1 MNEAVTLVE
10 SAADRLS
17 WLPDWGASLILFV
30 IGAAVAVGAHRLAFR
45 MLTTFVA
52 DRSLFWR
59 SLVSRT
65 RGPTRLA
72 ALILS
77 LSIVSSAAPL
87 SDGQSDAIRHGL
99 LVAFMI
105 LVGWTATTALHIWTV
120 IYLRKFKLDSEDNL
134 LARKHL
140 TQMKIFE
147 RAGVTLLVVV
157 TIGAAL
163 MTFDG
168 VRQYGVSLLASAGA
182 AGLILGLAMQ
192 PVLANLVAGI
202 QLAITQPIRLDDAIV
217 VENEWGWV
225 EEITATYVVVRL
237 WDWRRLVLPLK
248 YFIEKPF
255 QNWTR
260 EGASIIGTVMLY
272 VDHAAPIA
280 LMREKLEELARA
292 SALWDGRVVNLQVS
306 DAMEHVIQVRLLVS
320 AGSSPRAWDLRCE
333 MREKMIGWL
342 AEEHPHAL
350 PRLRADM
357 GRQPTS
363 DPHQRPARESARESL
378 APATPA
384 APRRARQPARA

>member
-10 SAADRLS
+10 GAAERLS
-17 WLPDWGASLILFV
+17 WLPDWGASLILFAL
-30 IGAAVAVGAHRLAFR
+30 GAAVAIAAHRLAFR
-45 MLTTFVA
+45 ALTTFVA
-52 DRSLFWR
+52 ERSLFWR

-72 ALILS
+72 VLILVF
-77 LSIVSSAAPL
+77 SIVASAAPL
-87 SDGQSDAIRHGL
+87 TTGQADGIRHGL

-147 RAGVTLLVVV
+147 RAGVTLLVVI

-260 EGASIIGTVMLY
+260 EGASIIGTVLLY

-280 LMREKLEELARA
+280 LMRAKLDELVSA
-292 SALWDGRVVNLQVS
+292 SPLWDGQVVNLQVS
-306 DAMEHVIQVRLLVS
+306 DALEHVIQVRLLVS
-320 AGSSPRAWDLRCE
+320 SASSPKAWDLRCE
-333 MREKMIGWL
+333 MREKMIVWL
-342 AEEHPHAL
+342 AEQHPYAL
-350 PRLRADM
+350 PRLRTDM
-357 GRQPTS
+357 GRQPAP
-363 DPHQRPARESARESL
+363 DPRQHQAREERPA
-378 APATPA
+378 
-384 APRRARQPARA
+384 QPALRAAGA